1 MFSRCIFFSECFG
14 VTDCGLTLFSSQALF
29 VLSFSSINE
38 LSQPFHKADG
48 MRIK

>member
-1 MFSRCIFFSECFG
+1 MFSRCIFFSFPECFG

-38 LSQPFHKADG
+38 LS
-48 MRIK
+48 